1 LVKDKA
7 FFRYYNQLC
16 NTPDSERIKTEIPRR
31 HRVTKKESSGKGQ
44 LSGEDERLL
53 IQRVKAGDQK
63 AFEVIFSRYVNRVY
77 RQAFKLV
84 GNEADAEDVVQEVFL
99 LVYRKAQSFLG
110 KSEFSTW
117 LYRLTANA
125 ALTKLRQRKKEKEV
139 SLDEYLPKFRK
150 DGHHLVRPVV
160 DWTQDIDKFVAI
172 KEYSQ
177 IIKEAMEQLSP
188 MDKAVVMM
196 SDMEEMSNP
205 EISETLGISVQAVKA
220 RLHRARLFLRG
231 KFTAH
236 LGYSPT

>member
-1 LVKDKA
+1 M
-7 FFRYYNQLC
+7 
-16 NTPDSERIKTEIPRR
+16 IPRR
-31 HRVTKKESSGKGQ
+31 HRVTKKELSGKGQ

-63 AFEVIFSRYVNRVY
+63 AFEAIFSRYVNRVY

-125 ALTKLRQRKKEKEV
+125 ALTKLRQRKREKEV

-160 DWTQDIDKFVAI
+160 DWTQDIDKVVAI

>member
-1 LVKDKA
+1 
-7 FFRYYNQLC
+7 
-16 NTPDSERIKTEIPRR
+16 
-31 HRVTKKESSGKGQ
+31 VTKKELSGKGQ

-150 DGHHLVRPVV
+150 DGHHLVMPVV

>member
-1 LVKDKA
+1 M
-7 FFRYYNQLC
+7 
-16 NTPDSERIKTEIPRR
+16 
-31 HRVTKKESSGKGQ
+31 TKKELSGKGR

-63 AFEVIFSRYVNRVY
+63 AFEAIFNHYVSRVY
-77 RQAFKLV
+77 RQAYKLV

-99 LVYRKAQSFLG
+99 LVYRKAKLFLG

-125 ALTKLRQRKKEKEV
+125 ALTKLRQRKKGNEV
-139 SLDEYLPKFRK
+139 SLDEYMPKFRK

-160 DWTQDIDKFVAI
+160 DWTQDVDKFVAI

-177 IIKEAMEQLSP
+177 IIKDAIEKLSP
-188 MDKAVVMM
+188 TDKAVVMM

-205 EISETLGISVQAVKA
+205 EISETLGITVQAVKA

-231 KFTAH
+231 RVTSH

>member
-1 LVKDKA
+1 M
-7 FFRYYNQLC
+7 
-16 NTPDSERIKTEIPRR
+16 IPRR
-31 HRVTKKESSGKGQ
+31 HRVTKKELSGKGQ

-99 LVYRKAQSFLG
+99 LVYRKAHSFLG

-139 SLDEYLPKFRK
+139 SLDEYFPKFRK

>member
-1 LVKDKA
+1 M
-7 FFRYYNQLC
+7 
-16 NTPDSERIKTEIPRR
+16 IPRR
-31 HRVTKKESSGKGQ
+31 HRVTKKELSGKGQ

-53 IQRVKAGDQK
+53 IQRLKAGDQK
-63 AFEVIFSRYVNRVY
+63 AFEAIFSRYVNRVY

-110 KSEFSTW
+110 KSGFSTW

-125 ALTKLRQRKKEKEV
+125 ALTKLRQRKREKEV

-160 DWTQDIDKFVAI
+160 DWTQDIDKVVAI

>member
-1 LVKDKA
+1 MIS
-7 FFRYYNQLC
+7 R
-16 NTPDSERIKTEIPRR
+16 SHRR
-31 HRVTKKESSGKGQ
+31 HSKSLIGKGQ

-63 AFEVIFSRYVNRVY
+63 AFEAIFNHYVSRVY

-99 LVYRKAQSFLG
+99 LVYRKAKSFLG

>member
-1 LVKDKA
+1 M
-7 FFRYYNQLC
+7 
-16 NTPDSERIKTEIPRR
+16 IPRR
-31 HRVTKKESSGKGQ
+31 HRVTKKELSGKGQ

-177 IIKEAMEQLSP
+177 IITEAMEQLSP
-188 MDKAVVMM
+188 TDKAVVMM

>member
-1 LVKDKA
+1 M
-7 FFRYYNQLC
+7 
-16 NTPDSERIKTEIPRR
+16 
-31 HRVTKKESSGKGQ
+31 TKKELSGKGQ

-63 AFEVIFSRYVNRVY
+63 AFEAIFNHYVSRVY
-77 RQAFKLV
+77 RQAFKFV
-84 GNEADAEDVVQEVFL
+84 GNEADAEDVVQDVFL
-99 LVYRKAQSFLG
+99 LVYRKANSFLG

-125 ALTKLRQRKKEKEV
+125 ALTKLRQRKKQKEV

-160 DWTQDIDKFVAI
+160 DWTQEVDKFVAI

-177 IIKEAMEQLSP
+177 IIKEAMEKLSP
-188 MDKAVVMM
+188 MDKAVVVM

-205 EISETLGISVQAVKA
+205 EISATLGITVQAVKA

-231 KFTAH
+231 KFTAQ

>member
-1 LVKDKA
+1 MIS
-7 FFRYYNQLC
+7 R
-16 NTPDSERIKTEIPRR
+16 SHRR
-31 HRVTKKESSGKGQ
+31 PNKPLSGKGQ

-63 AFEVIFSRYVNRVY
+63 AFEAIFNHYVSRVY

-99 LVYRKAQSFLG
+99 LVYRKAKSFLG

-125 ALTKLRQRKKEKEV
+125 SLTKLRQRKKEKEV
-139 SLDEYLPKFRK
+139 SLDEYMPKFRE

-172 KEYSQ
+172 KEFNK
-177 IIKEAMEQLSP
+177 IIHQAMDQLSP
-188 MDKAVVMM
+188 IDKAVVVM
-196 SDMEEMSNP
+196 SDLEEMSNP
-205 EISETLGISVQAVKA
+205 EISNNLGITVQAVKA

-231 KFTAH
+231 RLTSH

>member
-1 LVKDKA
+1 M
-7 FFRYYNQLC
+7 
-16 NTPDSERIKTEIPRR
+16 IPRR
-31 HRVTKKESSGKGQ
+31 HRVTKKELSGKGQ

-99 LVYRKAQSFLG
+99 LVYRKAHSFLG